1 MNVEHSSDAFMAFP
15 TGSGGD
21 TTPAASYLIETP
33 TAQAPNAIDPD
44 VVNDKANPLARRSA
58 THLATIDAVL
68 SAHELLDGERTCW
81 VGMPSYDDL
90 VWESLSST

>member
-1 MNVEHSSDAFMAFP
+1 MAFP
-15 TGSGGD
+15 TGSGGHD
-21 TTPAASYLIETP
+21 AGCFISHRNPNP
-33 TAQAPNAIDPD
+33 AQAPNAIDPD

-58 THLATIDAVL
+58 THLSTIDAVL

-90 VWESLSST
+90 VLEGLEQHLR